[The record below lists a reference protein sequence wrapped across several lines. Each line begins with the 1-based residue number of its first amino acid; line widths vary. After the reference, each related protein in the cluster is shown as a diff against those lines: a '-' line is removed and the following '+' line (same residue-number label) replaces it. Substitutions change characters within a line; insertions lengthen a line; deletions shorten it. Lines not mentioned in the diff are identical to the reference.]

1 MIHRAPWAIPTAR
14 PSTLQPG
21 IYHGFVALE
30 PDTLIYEV
38 KPGPWSAATDKSF
51 APWAPAEGDPGAMY
65 IECDLGTDCTDCGPR

>member
-1 MIHRAPWAIPTAR
+1 M
-14 PSTLQPG
+14 
-21 IYHGFVALE
+21 ALE